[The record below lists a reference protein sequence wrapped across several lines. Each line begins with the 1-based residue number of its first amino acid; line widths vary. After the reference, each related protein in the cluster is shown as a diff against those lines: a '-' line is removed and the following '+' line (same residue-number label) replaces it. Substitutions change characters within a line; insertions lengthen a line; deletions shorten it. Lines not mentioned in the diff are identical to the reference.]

1 MSASQKVLVGV
12 GFAKDTGRCRL
23 YKVLVGDGLSEA
35 HGVTSPPK
43 AHGSQRMQRQKQE
56 VKGQQMLK
64 QKVEDQEV
72 KDQEVKEVRSP
83 NQEVLDQ
90 RGQDLS
96 WRINR

>member
-1 MSASQKVLVGV
+1 MSASQGVLVGV
-12 GFAKDTGRCRL
+12 GFAKGTGRCRPF
-23 YKVLVGDGLSEA
+23 KVLVGDGLSGA
-35 HGVTSPPK
+35 HGVISPPK
-43 AHGSQRMQRQKQE
+43 ARGGRGMQRQKQE
-56 VKGQQMLK
+56 IKGQQMLK